1 MDLPGAWR
9 AAFSRRYRD
18 VDVAEAERLLSAGAV
33 LLDVRDA
40 WEWQAGRAPGARH
53 IPLAALPGRLAELP
67 TDRPVVVIC
76 RSGNRSAAAA
86 ALLARTGR
94 TAVNLAGGMRAWA
107 AAGHPVVAD
116 GGRPGSVA

>member
-9 AAFSRRYRD
+9 ATFSRRYRD

-40 WEWQAGRAPGARH
+40 WEWQAGRARDALH

-67 TDRPVVVIC
+67 TDRPVIVIC
-76 RSGNRSAAAA
+76 RSGNRSATAA
-86 ALLARTGR
+86 ALLARTWR
-94 TAVNLAGGMRAWA
+94 TAVNLAGGMQAWA
-107 AAGHPVVAD
+107 AAGHSVVAD
-116 GGRPGSVA
+116 GGRPGCVA